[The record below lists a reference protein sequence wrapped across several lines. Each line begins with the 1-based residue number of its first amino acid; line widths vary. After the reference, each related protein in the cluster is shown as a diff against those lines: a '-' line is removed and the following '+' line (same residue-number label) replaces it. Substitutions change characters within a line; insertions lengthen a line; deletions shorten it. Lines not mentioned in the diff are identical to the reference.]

1 MVLFVALGIL
11 TFIILFP
18 IIAYVSYWFEMIG
31 YRFGKSEIQQI
42 ADD

>member
-11 TFIILFP
+11 TFVILFP
-18 IIAYVSYWFEMIG
+18 LIANVSYWFETLG
-31 YRFGKSEIQQI
+31 YRFGKGQIQQI